1 MKQTLLFSNI
11 IGNICEDDESCVF
24 NDYMNEYLIKH
35 NIKNKN
41 LVFINAKG
49 LGGEENYLNNII
61 RCFKNI
67 NIDFSKIYEI
77 DEKTNLEDIKNINFD
92 NSILFLMGGN
102 PIVQYNEIKRL
113 DLNNLIQNFDC
124 LVIGFCAGAIN
135 LSKIAIITSDEDFLQ
150 PSSYEEI
157 WRVNL
162 VIEPHYNQN
171 ESDIELTKRNNEIQ
185 DFANQYKTEI
195 NALPDESIIVVE
207 DDYVEVHGKGIRFEH
222 IMREDKIWKK

>member
-24 NDYMNEYLIKH
+24 NDYMNEYLTKQ

-49 LGGEENYLNNII
+49 LGGEEYYLKNII

-67 NIDFSKIYEI
+67 NIDFNKIYEI
-77 DEKTNLEDIKNINFD
+77 DENTKLEDKNNIDFK
-92 NSILFLMGGN
+92 NSILFLMGGD

-113 DLNNLIQNFDC
+113 GFNKLIHDFDG

-135 LSKIAIITSDEDFLQ
+135 LSKISIITSDEDFLQ
-150 PSSYEEI
+150 PLSYEGIERI
-157 WRVNL
+157 NL
-162 VIEPHYNQN
+162 VIEPHYNQT
-171 ESDIELTKRNNEIQ
+171 ESAIELIKRNNEIQ

-195 NALPDESIIVVE
+195 IALPDESIIVAENE
-207 DDYVEVHGKGIRFEH
+207 DIKVYGETVRFNYE
-222 IMREDKIWKK
+222 KCN

>member
-1 MKQTLLFSNI
+1 
-11 IGNICEDDESCVF
+11 
-24 NDYMNEYLIKH
+24 
-35 NIKNKN
+35 
-41 LVFINAKG
+41 
-49 LGGEENYLNNII
+49 
-61 RCFKNI
+61 
-67 NIDFSKIYEI
+67 
-77 DEKTNLEDIKNINFD
+77 
-92 NSILFLMGGN
+92 MGGN

-207 DDYVEVHGKGIRFEH
+207 DDYVEVHGKVIRFEH

>member
-24 NDYMNEYLIKH
+24 KDYMNEYLIKH

-77 DEKTNLEDIKNINFD
+77 DEKTNLENIKNIDFD

-102 PIVQYNEIKRL
+102 PIVQY
-113 DLNNLIQNFDC
+113 
-124 LVIGFCAGAIN
+124 
-135 LSKIAIITSDEDFLQ
+135 
-150 PSSYEEI
+150 
-157 WRVNL
+157 
-162 VIEPHYNQN
+162 
-171 ESDIELTKRNNEIQ
+171 NEIQ

-207 DDYVEVHGKGIRFEH
+207 DDYVEVHGKVIRFEH
-222 IMREDKIWKK
+222 IMREDKI